1 MSFRTQFQPVTTTRK
16 KSRRVRAIGAA
27 LLSAV
32 ALAACL
38 GPLSRV
44 HEGALYRTGESAYDA
59 YFKDVHDL
67 QLVDA
72 AFTDERKASRKPL
85 TDALE
90 LTPDPSDAIVTQL
103 ARERVLAAAAS
114 IGATKLDISEDG
126 ARYTTSTG
134 TRGGPDAEK
143 LIVAIETV
151 AASELERA
159 KKLKDFQPRIEAALK
174 TGHDLEPHVKEEF
187 TKYGAQKPIEVR
199 QEMSGSIDALT
210 VMNHHARREAR
221 NAEAFVADL
230 ARAVTTGGAADAG
243 SASSAW
249 PTMSARPSPGPAPSA
264 SASSSA
270 SSSPSASSAP
280 KLPPP
285 PPPRPSPPVNNGP
298 AAAPPAKLP
307 PPPPPA
313 AADPPK
319 PPPPKPAS
327 TGEVFNP

>member
-1 MSFRTQFQPVTTTRK
+1 MKTTHEK
-16 KSRRVRAIGAA
+16 WRRARAIGAA
-27 LLSAV
+27 LLSTV
-32 ALAACL
+32 AFAACL
-38 GPLSRV
+38 GSQSRV

-72 AFTDERKASRKPL
+72 AFADERKASRKPL
-85 TDALE
+85 IDVLE

-114 IGATKLDISEDG
+114 LGATKLDISEDG
-126 ARYTTSTG
+126 ARFTTSTG
-134 TRGGPDAEK
+134 TRGGPDTEK

-151 AASELERA
+151 VASELERA
-159 KKLKDFQPRIEAALK
+159 KKMKDFEPRIEAALK

-210 VMNHHARREAR
+210 VVNHHARREAR
-221 NAEAFVADL
+221 NAEAFVAEL
-230 ARAVTTGGAADAG
+230 ARAVTTGGAAAG
-243 SASSAW
+243 SASSASSAW
-249 PTMSARPSPGPAPSA
+249 PAMSARSSPAPAPATSASAGSSA
-264 SASSSA
+264 SASPS
-270 SSSPSASSAP
+270 SSSPP

-285 PPPRPSPPVNNGP
+285 PPPRSPPANNGP
-298 AAAPPAKLP
+298 ATAPPAKLP
-307 PPPPPA
+307 PPPPP